1 MATDEH
7 AGITKEAD
15 DDETFRAVLAEVVEA
30 VEDEAIPYLA
40 IGGLANATFGRPRP
54 TKDIDVLVKPD
65 DAERSIKA
73 LESAGFSTAE
83 PKEDWLLKAYKNDVL
98 VDVIFRIHNS
108 IYLDDEMVARAKHHQ
123 LKGTA
128 IKVVPAEDFIV
139 MQACTH
145 SEDTPHYW
153 YNALTVI
160 ASSEIDWEYVVRR
173 SSHGPRR
180 VLSLLL
186 HAQSNDLAV
195 PDQVVRRIYDRIH
208 AV

>member
-1 MATDEH
+1 MAIDEH
-7 AGITKEAD
+7 AGITREAD
-15 DDETFRAVLAEVVEA
+15 DDETFRSVLDDVVRA
-30 VEDEAIPYLA
+30 LEDEDVPYLA
-40 IGGLANATFGRPRP
+40 IGGLATATYGRPRP
-54 TKDIDVLVKPD
+54 TKDIDVFVKPE
-65 DAERSIKA
+65 DAERSLKA
-73 LESAGFSTAE
+73 LEQAGFSTEE
-83 PKEDWLLKAYKNDVL
+83 PKEDWLLKAYKDDVL

-108 IYLDDEMVARAKHHQ
+108 IYLDDDMIAKGRRHQ
-123 LKGTA
+123 LKGTT

-160 ASSEIDWEYVVRR
+160 ANSEIDWDYVIRR

-186 HAQSNDLAV
+186 YAQSNDLAV
-195 PDQVVRRIYDRIH
+195 PDQVIRRIYDQIH

>member
-1 MATDEH
+1 MAQEH
-7 AGITKEAD
+7 ARITREAD
-15 DDETFRAVLAEVVEA
+15 DDATFRAVLGEVVDA
-30 VEDEAIPYLA
+30 VEGEDVPYLA
-40 IGGLANATFGRPRP
+40 IGGLANAVFGRPRP
-54 TKDIDVLVKPD
+54 TKDIDLLVKPE
-65 DAERSIKA
+65 DAERCVKA
-73 LESAGFSTAE
+73 LEGAGFSTE
-83 PKEDWLLKAYKNDVL
+83 HPKEDWLLKAYKDDVL

-108 IYLDDEMVARAKHHQ
+108 IFLDDDMIARAQRHQ
-123 LKGTA
+123 LKGTT
-128 IKVVPAEDFIV
+128 IKVVPAEDFLV

-160 ASSEIDWEYVVRR
+160 ASSEIDWDYLVRR

-186 HAQSNDLAV
+186 YAQSNDLAV
-195 PDQVVRRIYDRIH
+195 PDQVIRRIYDQVH

>member
-1 MATDEH
+1 MADDH
-7 AGITKEAD
+7 AGIKREAD
-15 DDETFRAVLAEVVEA
+15 DDAAFRAVLADVVES
-30 VEDEAIPYLA
+30 VEGEAIPYLA
-40 IGGLANATFGRPRP
+40 IGGLASATYGRPRP
-54 TKDIDVLVKPD
+54 TKDIDVLVKPE
-65 DAERSIKA
+65 DAERCMKT
-73 LESAGFSTAE
+73 LESAGFDTEE
-83 PKEDWLLKAYKNDVL
+83 PKEDWLLKAYKNEVL

-108 IYLDDEMVARAKHHQ
+108 IYLDDDMIARARRHE
-123 LKGTA
+123 LKGTRIA
-128 IKVVPAEDFIV
+128 VVPAEDFIV

-160 ASSEIDWEYVVRR
+160 ASSEIEWDYVVRR

-186 HAQSNDLAV
+186 YAQSNDLAV
-195 PDQVVRRIYDRIH
+195 PDQVIRRIYDQIH

>member
-1 MATDEH
+1 MGRDH
-7 AGITKEAD
+7 SGITREAD
-15 DDETFRAVLAEVVEA
+15 DDTTFRAVLSDVVEA
-30 VEDEAIPYLA
+30 LEEEGVPYLA
-40 IGGLANATFGRPRP
+40 IGGLATATYGRPRP
-54 TKDIDVLVKPD
+54 TKDIDVFVKPE
-65 DAERSIKA
+65 DAERSMKA
-73 LESAGFSTAE
+73 LEAAGFSTE
-83 PKEDWLLKAYKNDVL
+83 VPKEDWLLKAYKDDVL

-108 IYLDDEMVARAKHHQ
+108 IYLDDEMVARAKRHH

-128 IKVVPAEDFIV
+128 LKVVPAEDFIV

-160 ASSEIDWEYVVRR
+160 AGSQIDWDYVVRR

-186 HAQSNDLAV
+186 YAQSNDLAV
-195 PDQVVRRIYDRIH
+195 PDQIIRRIYDQLH

>member
-7 AGITKEAD
+7 AGITREAD
-15 DDETFRAVLAEVVEA
+15 DDRTFRSVLSDVVQA
-30 VEDEAIPYLA
+30 VEDEALPYLA
-40 IGGLANATFGRPRP
+40 IGGLASATYGRPRP
-54 TKDIDVLVKPD
+54 TKDIDVFVKPE
-65 DAERSIKA
+65 DAERCLKT
-73 LESAGFSTAE
+73 LEAAGFSTEE
-83 PKEDWLLKAYKNDVL
+83 PKEDWLLKAYKSEVL

-108 IYLDDEMVARAKHHQ
+108 IYLDDDMIAKARRHQ
-123 LKGTA
+123 LKGTT

-139 MQACTH
+139 MQAVTH

-160 ASSEIDWEYVVRR
+160 ASSEIDWDYVIRR

-186 HAQSNDLAV
+186 YAQSNDLAV
-195 PDQVVRRIYDRIH
+195 PDQVIRRIYDQIH

>member
-1 MATDEH
+1 MAADEH
-7 AGITKEAD
+7 AGITREAD

-30 VEDEAIPYLA
+30 VEEEGIPYLA

-54 TKDIDVLVKPD
+54 TKDIDLLVKPE
-65 DAERSIKA
+65 DAERCLKT
-73 LESAGFSTAE
+73 LESAGFETE
-83 PKEDWLLKAYKNDVL
+83 DPKEDWLLKAYKDDVL
-98 VDVIFRIHNS
+98 VDVIVRIHNS
-108 IYLDDEMVARAKHHQ
+108 IYLDDDMIARAKHHQ
-123 LKGTA
+123 LKGTT

-160 ASSEIDWEYVVRR
+160 ASTDIDWEYVIRR

-186 HAQSNDLAV
+186 YAQSNDLAV
-195 PDQVVRRIYDRIH
+195 PDQIIRRIYDQIH

>member
-1 MATDEH
+1 MADEH
-7 AGITKEAD
+7 ARITREAD
-15 DDETFRAVLAEVVEA
+15 DDATFRGVLADVVEA
-30 VEDEAIPYLA
+30 VEGEGVPYLA
-40 IGGLANATFGRPRP
+40 IGGLASATFGRPRP
-54 TKDIDVLVKPD
+54 TKDIDVFVKPE
-65 DAERSIKA
+65 DAERSVKA
-73 LESAGFSTAE
+73 LESAGFTTE
-83 PKEDWLLKAYKNDVL
+83 TPKEDWLLKAYKNDVL

-108 IYLDDEMVARAKHHQ
+108 IFLDDDMIARARRHE
-123 LKGTA
+123 LKGAT

-139 MQACTH
+139 MQAVTH

-160 ASSEIDWEYVVRR
+160 ASSEMDWDYVIRR

-186 HAQSNDLAV
+186 YAQSNDLPV
-195 PDQVVRRIYDRIH
+195 PDQVIRRIYDQIH